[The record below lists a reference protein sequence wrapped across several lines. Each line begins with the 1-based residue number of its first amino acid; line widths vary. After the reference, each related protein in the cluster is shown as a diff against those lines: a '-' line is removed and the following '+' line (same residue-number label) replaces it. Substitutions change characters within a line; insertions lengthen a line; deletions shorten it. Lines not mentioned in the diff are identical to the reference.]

1 MKDFK
6 NDLENAIPGI
16 SKHAKYLAR
25 KYGVDHEDLLQ
36 RTVVRAIE
44 KQHQF
49 DGRYFEAWLKQIM
62 TNLAI
67 DDFRKNRTEEFEGEE
82 GKHLK
87 KAWRDKSRWV
97 TFKTIKDKKIENS
110 VDQLSDISFKKT
122 QQNLEDEKKEE
133 QINSLINCI
142 RKLDKK
148 CQEILFEYLREKEGA
163 SQKELSKRLSIPT
176 GTVASRFQRCLIKL
190 SKIVKK
196 LSEFN
201 KK

>member
-1 MKDFK
+1 MKDFN
-6 NDLENAIPGI
+6 NDLVKAIPSI
-16 SKHAKYLAR
+16 SKHAKYLAS

-87 KAWRDKSRWV
+87 KAWRDKSQWV
-97 TFKTIKDKKIENS
+97 TYKTIKDKKIDDS
-110 VDQLSDISFKKT
+110 KHQLSDISFNNA
-122 QQNLEDEKKEE
+122 QQNLKDEKKEE
-133 QINSLINCI
+133 QINLLINCI

-148 CQEILFEYLREKEGA
+148 CQEILFEYLRERGGA
-163 SQKELSKRLSIPT
+163 SQKELSKRLSIPM
-176 GTVASRFQRCLIKL
+176 GTVANRFHRCLIKL
-190 SKIVKK
+190 SKIIKK
-196 LSEFN
+196 LPEFN